1 MSHISFSELKVWNE
15 CPHKHKLQYI
25 DKVKVFTST
34 EYTCFGTAMHET
46 CEKSLLKEITEEQH
60 SEYFENKF
68 NEEIKLIQ
76 DQVEINEVL
85 VRDMVAQGK
94 AILCELYE
102 SIKSY
107 LGEYEVVSTEEP
119 LFERIQNLNF
129 DYDFKGFIDLVLK
142 TPDGKV
148 HIIDWK
154 TCSWG
159 WDTKKKS
166 DPMVTYQLTYYK
178 NFYAQKFNVDLKM
191 IETHFA
197 LLKRTAKK
205 DRIEFFRVSSGPKKI
220 ENANNLLT
228 KAITAIKNGK
238 YIKNR
243 LSCNGCDF
251 YKTDLCK

>member
-1 MSHISFSELKVWNE
+1 M
-15 CPHKHKLQYI
+15 
-25 DKVKVFTST
+25 
-34 EYTCFGTAMHET
+34 
-46 CEKSLLKEITEEQH
+46 
-60 SEYFENKF
+60 
-68 NEEIKLIQ
+68 
-76 DQVEINEVL
+76 VE
-85 VRDMVAQGK
+85 QGK

-102 SIKSY
+102 SIKAY

-119 LFERIQNLNF
+119 LFERIQKLDF
-129 DYDFKGFIDLVLK
+129 EYDFKGFIDLVLK

-178 NFYAQKFNVDLKM
+178 HFYAQKFNIDPKM

-205 DRIEFFRVSSGPKKI
+205 NRVEFFRVSSGIKKT
-220 ENANNLLT
+220 ENANTLLT

>member
-25 DKVKVFTST
+25 DKERVFTST

-46 CEKSLLKEITEEQH
+46 CEKSLLNEIREDQH
-60 SEYFENKF
+60 DEYFENKF
-68 NEEIKLIQ
+68 KEELKIIQ

-85 VRDMVAQGK
+85 VLDMVGQGK
-94 AILCELYE
+94 AILSELYQ
-102 SIKSY
+102 SIKDY
-107 LGEYEVVSTEEP
+107 LGEYEVVSTEES
-119 LFERIQNLNF
+119 LYERIQGLSF
-129 DYDFKGFIDLVLK
+129 EYDFKGYIDLVLK

-148 HIIDWK
+148 HIVDWK

-178 NFYAQKFNVDLKM
+178 HFYAQKFNIDPKM

-205 DRIEFFRVSSGPKKI
+205 NRIEFFRVSSGNKKT

-228 KAITAIKNGK
+228 KAILAIKNGK

-243 LSCNGCDF
+243 LSCNGCEF

>member
-15 CPHKHKLQYI
+15 CAHKHKLQYI

-34 EYTCFGTAMHET
+34 EFTCFGIAIHET
-46 CEKSLLKEITEEQH
+46 CEKSLLKEIREDQLD
-60 SEYFENKF
+60 EYFENKF
-68 NEEIKLIQ
+68 KQEINIIKN
-76 DQVEINEVL
+76 QVEINEVL
-85 VRDMVAQGK
+85 VLDMVAQGK
-94 AILCELYE
+94 AILSELYE
-102 SIKSY
+102 SIKVY
-107 LGEYEVVSTEEP
+107 LGEYEVISTEEP
-119 LFERIQNLNF
+119 LFERIKNIDF

-142 TPDGKV
+142 TPDGKY
-148 HIIDWK
+148 HIVDWK

-178 NFYAQKFNVDLKM
+178 HFYAQKFNIDPKM

-197 LLKRTAKK
+197 LLKRIAKK
-205 DRIEFFRVSSGPKKI
+205 NRIEFFRVSSGNKKT
-220 ENANNLLT
+220 ENANILLT

-243 LSCNGCDF
+243 LSCNGCEF